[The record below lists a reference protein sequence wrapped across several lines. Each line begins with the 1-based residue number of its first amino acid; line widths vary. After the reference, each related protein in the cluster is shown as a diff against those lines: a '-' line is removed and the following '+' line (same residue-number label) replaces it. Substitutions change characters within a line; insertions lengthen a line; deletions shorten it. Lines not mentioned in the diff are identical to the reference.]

1 MRLLFV
7 SNLLIFCVQLA
18 SGVLPKHAIREI
30 SGLDKANRFV
40 LPVTANGKVSS
51 EPFPNISQP
60 CKDAFFGLITKRYTQ
75 LIRCKYDLFIF
86 AMFCLQVN
94 YLITTE
100 HFLKLIFCLQSKLM
114 VKLWPFVSCQRANH
128 AYFNFHTVSWSLP
141 VARNFVKKVLCM

>member
-30 SGLDKANRFV
+30 TRLDKANRFV
-40 LPVTANGKVSS
+40 LPVTANGEVSS
-51 EPFPNISQP
+51 EPFPPNVSQP
-60 CKDAFFGLITKRYTQ
+60 CKDALRKPLTQ

-94 YLITTE
+94 YL
-100 HFLKLIFCLQSKLM
+100 
-114 VKLWPFVSCQRANH
+114 N
-128 AYFNFHTVSWSLP
+128 YN
-141 VARNFVKKVLCM
+141 

>member
-40 LPVTANGKVSS
+40 LPVTANGEVSS
-51 EPFPNISQP
+51 DPFPNISQA
-60 CKDAFFGLITKRYTQ
+60 CNDTFLGLIRPPYTQ

-86 AMFCLQVN
+86 AMFRLQVN
-94 YLITTE
+94 YL
-100 HFLKLIFCLQSKLM
+100 
-114 VKLWPFVSCQRANH
+114 N
-128 AYFNFHTVSWSLP
+128 YN
-141 VARNFVKKVLCM
+141 

>member
-40 LPVTANGKVSS
+40 LPVTSNGEESLD
-51 EPFPNISQP
+51 PLANISQP
-60 CKDAFFGLITKRYTQ
+60 CKDAVIGLTKPPYTE

-94 YLITTE
+94 YLTTL
-100 HFLKLIFCLQSKLM
+100 HFFIIYKLIFCLQSKLM
-114 VKLWPFVSCQRANH
+114 
-128 AYFNFHTVSWSLP
+128 
-141 VARNFVKKVLCM
+141 